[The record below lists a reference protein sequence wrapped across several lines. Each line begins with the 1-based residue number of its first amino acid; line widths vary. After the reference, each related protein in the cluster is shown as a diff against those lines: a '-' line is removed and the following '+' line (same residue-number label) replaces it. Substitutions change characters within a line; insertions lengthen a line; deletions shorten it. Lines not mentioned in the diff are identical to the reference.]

1 MLICSEFVFLDIV
14 MVSSDA
20 HMFALGA
27 HMFGS
32 RDCYVRFNLRYISNI
47 RAYLGVFCCYNRII
61 IEIKKNYYR
70 HGSENT
76 FLLFQ
81 VKIEVFCMMC
91 DGDKFPLAFCR
102 ASAFFL
108 DIQNTSV

>member
-14 MVSSDA
+14 MFSSDA
-20 HMFALGA
+20 HMFVPGA

-32 RDCYVRFNLRYISNI
+32 GDCYVRFNLRYINNI
-47 RAYLGVFCCYNRII
+47 RVYLGVFCSYNRII

-70 HGSENT
+70 HEFDNR

-81 VKIEVFCMMC
+81 VKIEVFCIISGIKLP
-91 DGDKFPLAFCR
+91 DAI
-102 ASAFFL
+102 
-108 DIQNTSV
+108 IQDQKQSG